1 MSRPVTA
8 FGENASLLRL
18 FDHRFDAFA
27 GETHENL
34 PPRAGV
40 ALGAGA
46 VALMLLPWP
55 VCALWTGATLGVE
68 LWGWFAGRRQY
79 LGLPVTALQRGAFL
93 IYVAVLIACWFL
105 LGAMFW
111 LTGRMDGVVCATVVW
126 VSVIGF
132 AQTFG
137 SRSPLAFAICGVLP
151 SFGVLSLMLAGP
163 VGGHT
168 LHNVD
173 MERLPVACIMALA
186 LGFAV
191 AGARQT
197 FAAGRRLE
205 EVQGKLRDSDAD
217 YRLLADNISD
227 VIGRL
232 SLGGAWRYI
241 SPSIEATLGY
251 TAEEF
256 MALEA
261 DEFVHADDLEAVLQV
276 VGTLTEGS
284 ADRASLEYR
293 QIAKDGRPVWIDT
306 SFTVARDAATG
317 EPVEIIC
324 LSRDI
329 HARKALEHALV
340 EAREKAEAT
349 AAAKTDFLANMSHE
363 LRSPLN
369 AIIGFSG
376 VLRGSPC
383 LARRDARHAGLIA
396 DASDAMLVVVNDVL
410 DFSRLESGAVELDPE
425 PFDPLALARSVAAL
439 VEDQAAAK
447 GLRLEVIADGE
458 ISQVNGDGPRLR
470 QVLLNLLSNALK
482 FTTEGG
488 VRLHLAQAPAADG
501 MTAMRIAVVDTG
513 IGIPADKL
521 GSVFER
527 FNQADVSTSRRFGGT
542 GLGLAICRRIVG
554 LMGGTI
560 GVESREGRG
569 SIFWLEV
576 ELPLSDAEAM
586 VDADAAPAALDRP
599 IRLLLV
605 EDVEVNR
612 ELVRVIL
619 EPFEIEIH
627 AATNG
632 VEAIDAVRRAAYD
645 LVLMDLQMPVMD
657 GLTAAAHIR
666 ALPDPDLQRLPIIAM
681 TADVM
686 PDQVQRCLEA
696 GMNAHLGKPLSPSAL
711 LQTIADWTAPQ
722 EPPTELAVAIEPAP
736 VESTEPE
743 AASEAA

>member
-1 MSRPVTA
+1 
-8 FGENASLLRL
+8 LLRL

-34 PPRAGV
+34 PPRAAV

-46 VALMLLPWP
+46 AALMLLPWP
-55 VCALWTGATLGVE
+55 VCALWTGATISVE

-79 LGLPVTALQRGAFL
+79 LALPVTVVERGAFL
-93 IYVAVLIACWFL
+93 LNLVALIASWSL
-105 LGAMFW
+105 LGTMFW
-111 LTGRMDGVVCATVVW
+111 LTGRMDGVVCATIVW
-126 VSVIGF
+126 ISIIGF

-137 SRSPLAFAICGVLP
+137 SRSPLAFTVCGVLP
-151 SFGVLSLMLAGP
+151 SIGVLSLMLAGP

-168 LHNVD
+168 LHNVI
-173 MERLPVACIMALA
+173 MQRLPVAGVMTLA

-232 SLGGAWRYI
+232 SLDGAWRYI

-251 TAEEF
+251 TSEAFRALDPSEF
-256 MALEA
+256 IHPDDLQTALE
-261 DEFVHADDLEAVLQV
+261 L

-284 ADRASLEYR
+284 AGRASLEYR
-293 QIAKDGRPVWIDT
+293 QRAKDGRYVWIDT

-329 HARKALEHALV
+329 DARKALEHALV

-349 AAAKTDFLANMSHE
+349 AAAKADFLANMSHE
-363 LRSPLN
+363 LRTPLN

-376 VLRGSPC
+376 VLKGSAG
-383 LARRDARHAGLIA
+383 LTQRDSRHAGLIA
-396 DASDAMLVVVNDVL
+396 DASGALLVVVNDVL
-410 DFSRLESGAVELDPE
+410 DFSKLESGAFQLDPQ

-439 VEDQAAAK
+439 AEDQAAAK
-447 GLRLEVIADGE
+447 GLALEVVASETID
-458 ISQVNGDGPRLR
+458 SVNGDGPRLR
-470 QVLLNLLSNALK
+470 QVLLNLISNALK

-488 VRLHLAQAPAADG
+488 VKVHLAQAPGADG
-501 MTAMRIAVVDTG
+501 MTAMRIAVVDSG

-527 FNQADVSTSRRFGGT
+527 FNQADASTSRRYGGT
-542 GLGLAICRRIVG
+542 GLGLAICKRIVG

-576 ELPLSDAEAM
+576 ELPIAGAEALG
-586 VDADAAPAALDRP
+586 VDPAAAGPELDRP

-605 EDVEVNR
+605 EDVDVNR

-619 EPFEIEIH
+619 EQFDIEIDT
-627 AATNG
+627 ATNG
-632 VEAIDAVRRAAYD
+632 VEAIEAVRRSAYD
-645 LVLMDLQMPVMD
+645 LVLMDVQMPVMD

-666 ALPDPDLQRLPIIAM
+666 ALPEPALQRLPIIAM

-686 PDQVQRCLEA
+686 PDQVQRCLDA
-696 GMNAHLGKPLSPSAL
+696 GMNAHLGKPLNPSAL
-711 LQTIADWTAPQ
+711 LQAIADWTAPAAAA
-722 EPPTELAVAIEPAP
+722 EAP
-736 VESTEPE
+736 DPEPE
-743 AASEAA
+743 EAAGPEPVTEAA

>member
-1 MSRPVTA
+1 M
-8 FGENASLLRL
+8 LRL

-46 VALMLLPWP
+46 VALLLLPWQ
-55 VCALWTGATLGVE
+55 VCALWTASTLGVE

-79 LGLPVTALQRGAFL
+79 LGLPVTALRRGVFL

-105 LGAMFW
+105 LGAMLW
-111 LTGRMDGVVCATVVW
+111 LTGRMDGVVCATIVW
-126 VSVIGF
+126 VSIIGF

-151 SFGVLSLMLAGP
+151 AVGVLSLMLAGP
-163 VGGHT
+163 IGGHA
-168 LHNVD
+168 LHNVV
-173 MERLPVACIMALA
+173 MERLPVAGVMALA

-205 EVQGKLRDSDAD
+205 EMQAKLRDSDAD

-232 SLGGAWRYI
+232 SLDGVWRYI

-256 MALEA
+256 MALEVG
-261 DEFVHADDLEAVLQV
+261 EFVYADDLPAVLEL

-293 QIAKDGRPVWIDT
+293 QIARDGHPVWIDT

-317 EPVEIIC
+317 APVEIIC

-376 VLRGSPC
+376 VLKGSPC
-383 LARRDARHAGLIA
+383 LTRRDARHAGLIA

-425 PFDPLALARSVAAL
+425 PFDPLTLARSVAAL
-439 VEDQAAAK
+439 AEDQAAAK
-447 GLRLEVIADGE
+447 GLRLDVIADGE

-470 QVLLNLLSNALK
+470 QVLLNLISNALK

-488 VRLHLAQAPAADG
+488 VRLHLAQAPGADG

-527 FNQADVSTSRRFGGT
+527 FNQAEPSTSRRFGGT
-542 GLGLAICRRIVG
+542 GLGLAICKRIVG

-576 ELPLSDAEAM
+576 ELPLAEAEAM
-586 VDADAAPAALDRP
+586 VDAEDAPAALDRP

-605 EDVEVNR
+605 EDVDVNR

-619 EPFEIEIH
+619 EPFEIEIDT
-627 AATNG
+627 ATNG

-666 ALPDPDLQRLPIIAM
+666 ALPDAALQRLPIIAM

-686 PDQVQRCLEA
+686 PDQVQRCLDA
-696 GMNAHLGKPLSPSAL
+696 GMNAHLGKPLSPTAL
-711 LQTIADWTAPQ
+711 LQAIAEWTAQ
-722 EPPTELAVAIEPAP
+722 TVEPPKPDLE
-736 VESTEPE
+736 E
-743 AASEAA
+743 AAESAPLTQAA

>member
-1 MSRPVTA
+1 
-8 FGENASLLRL
+8 
-18 FDHRFDAFA
+18 
-27 GETHENL
+27 
-34 PPRAGV
+34 
-40 ALGAGA
+40 
-46 VALMLLPWP
+46 
-55 VCALWTGATLGVE
+55 
-68 LWGWFAGRRQY
+68 
-79 LGLPVTALQRGAFL
+79 
-93 IYVAVLIACWFL
+93 
-105 LGAMFW
+105 
-111 LTGRMDGVVCATVVW
+111 VCATIVW
-126 VSVIGF
+126 VSIIGF

-151 SFGVLSLMLAGP
+151 AVGVLSLMLAGP
-163 VGGHT
+163 IGGHA
-168 LHNVD
+168 LHNVV
-173 MERLPVACIMALA
+173 MERLPVAGVMALA

-205 EVQGKLRDSDAD
+205 EMQAKLRDSDAD

-232 SLGGAWRYI
+232 SLDGVWRYI

-256 MALEA
+256 MALEVG
-261 DEFVHADDLEAVLQV
+261 EFVYADDLPAVLEL

-293 QIAKDGRPVWIDT
+293 QIARDGHPVWIDT

-317 EPVEIIC
+317 APVEIIC

-376 VLRGSPC
+376 VLKGSPC
-383 LARRDARHAGLIA
+383 LTRRDARHAGLIA

-425 PFDPLALARSVAAL
+425 PFDPLTLARSVAAL
-439 VEDQAAAK
+439 AEDQAAAK
-447 GLRLEVIADGE
+447 GLRLDVIADGE

-470 QVLLNLLSNALK
+470 QVLLNLISNALK

-488 VRLHLAQAPAADG
+488 VRLHLAQAPGADG

-527 FNQADVSTSRRFGGT
+527 FNQAEPSTSRRFGGT
-542 GLGLAICRRIVG
+542 GLGLAICKRIVG

-576 ELPLSDAEAM
+576 ELPLAEAEAM
-586 VDADAAPAALDRP
+586 VDAEDAPAALDRP

-605 EDVEVNR
+605 EDVDVNR

-619 EPFEIEIH
+619 EPFEIEIDT
-627 AATNG
+627 ATNG

-666 ALPDPDLQRLPIIAM
+666 ALPDAALQRLPIIAM

-686 PDQVQRCLEA
+686 PDQVQRCLDA
-696 GMNAHLGKPLSPSAL
+696 GMNAHLGKPLSPTAL
-711 LQTIADWTAPQ
+711 LRTIAEWTAQ
-722 EPPTELAVAIEPAP
+722 TVEPPKPELE
-736 VESTEPE
+736 E
-743 AASEAA
+743 AAESAPLTQAA